1 EGMLTLRAKPP
12 SEAEFIDSL
21 QKLKLAFNLL
31 VRRRSCALLHQQ
43 LVRLTVPVAAPPAG
57 QTQET
62 HREPQRLRAGAFPL
76 RTPGDGESHLDV
88 DVQNFR
94 T

>member
-1 EGMLTLRAKPP
+1 MLTLRAKPP

-31 VRRRSCALLHQQ
+31 VRHGSRARSSSASLSLSA
-43 LVRLTVPVAAPPAG
+43 TAPPAG

-62 HREPQRLRAGAFPL
+62 HREPECL
-76 RTPGDGESHLDV
+76 
-88 DVQNFR
+88 
-94 T
+94 